1 MRALTLFALLSALSV
16 TAQADI
22 NERTHP
28 DPGAQAKINRV
39 IAQAYATRHPPTD
52 HTAVFQGLQ
61 PQLGQGLRPQLG
73 QGLSVGLSIGTINA
87 SKIGQAPREVNIVT
101 RDNTV
106 VCLHCRGR

>member
-1 MRALTLFALLSALSV
+1 MKTWTLFALLSALSAA
-16 TAQADI
+16 AQADV

-39 IAQAYATRHPPTD
+39 IAQAYAYRQPPVD

-61 PQLGQGLRPQLG
+61 PQFGQGLN
-73 QGLSVGLSIGTINA
+73 VGLNIGAFNA

-106 VCLHCRGR
+106 VCLHCRGK